1 MGGAPLIIAL
11 GGLLL
16 PIALLLTALLV
27 DAVIVAWSVYQ
38 WWQQTMRPRFATAVA
53 STLRRSA
60 VRPVVRPAHR

>member
-27 DAVIVAWSVYQ
+27 DAVIVAWSIYQ
-38 WWQQTMRPRFATAVA
+38 WWRQTMQPRFAAAFA
-53 STLRRSA
+53 STLRRST